1 MCESW
6 LPSFS
11 SLPLAAEITE
21 GESGREDLNGLL
33 KMSPNKW
40 TRPGLAVVSGL
51 ALAAAF
57 PKIDLNLFAWVAF
70 VPLFYA
76 IEHQPLRRVFG
87 YAWLQGFVC
96 FVGSLYWVVI
106 ALHDFAG
113 MPAVLAVLPML
124 LLAAIMGTYTAA
136 AIWSGAFT
144 ARRLRIPSVLT
155 IPIAWTALEW
165 VRTYFPIGFPW
176 NLLGY
181 AAYRNIELIQF
192 AEFTG
197 VYGVSA
203 LIIFFNVVTYVV
215 MFQLYPRRVQTA
227 SLGALTGTMALA
239 LIFGSWRI
247 HRLSTAAPQGSLKVA
262 MVQGDIPQSLKWDPK
277 FLETSFEIYRAQSEA
292 AAQRGADLIV
302 WPEAAATFFFQP
314 NDRYPARFADDA
326 AYRQRLLQLAARTG
340 EPILFGAPALGV
352 EDNRIGFYNRAYL
365 VSARGK
371 VEGWYDKIQ
380 LVPFG
385 EYVPLRKLLGGL
397 VKRVVAGF
405 GDMFAGREQT
415 IFEVHGAKLA
425 VLICYESV
433 FPNLTRTAV
442 KRGAGILMNIT
453 NDAWYGKSS
462 APYQMLAMAAMRS
475 VETKVP
481 MVRVANTGISAVIQ
495 SDGTITARTALFK
508 RGTETEHVY
517 WRQEK
522 TVYAQVGDI
531 FAESCSA
538 FTLIALGIAFM
549 RPRPSATEQ
558 EEELA
563 ALMSANGRRS

>member
-1 MCESW
+1 
-6 LPSFS
+6 
-11 SLPLAAEITE
+11 
-21 GESGREDLNGLL
+21 
-33 KMSPNKW
+33 MSPNKW
-40 TRPGLAVVSGL
+40 KRPGLTVVSGL

-76 IEHQPLRRVFG
+76 IECQSLQCVFS

-96 FVGSLYWVVI
+96 FIGSLYWVVI
-106 ALHDFAG
+106 ALHDFASV
-113 MPAVLAVLPML
+113 PSVLAVLPML
-124 LLAAIMGTYTAA
+124 LLAAIMGAYSAA
-136 AIWSGAFT
+136 AIWSSEFI
-144 ARRLRIPSVLT
+144 ARRLGIANLLT

-203 LIIFFNVVTYVV
+203 LIMFFNVVAYAVI
-215 MFQLYPRRVQTA
+215 FQVYPRRVQTA
-227 SLGALTGTMALA
+227 GLGTLTVAMALA
-239 LIFGSWRI
+239 LIFGGWRV
-247 HRLSTAAPQGSLKVA
+247 HQLSTAAPQGSLKVA

-277 FLETSFEIYRAQSEA
+277 FLETSFEVYRAQSEA

-314 NDRYPARFADDA
+314 DDRYPAQFADDA
-326 AYRQRLLQLAARTG
+326 AYRQRLLELAARTG

-352 EDNRIGFYNRAYL
+352 EDNRVGFYNRAYL
-365 VSARGK
+365 VSSGGK
-371 VEGWYDKIQ
+371 VEAWYDKIQ

-397 VKRVVAGF
+397 VNRIVVGF

-415 IFEVHGAKLA
+415 LFEVHGAKLA

-442 KRGAGILMNIT
+442 KRGADILMNIT

-462 APYQMLAMAAMRS
+462 APYQLLAMAAMRS
-475 VETKVP
+475 VETKAP

-495 SDGTITARTALFK
+495 SDGTITARTSLFK

-517 WRQEK
+517 WRHER
-522 TVYAQVGDI
+522 TIYTQVGDI
-531 FAESCSA
+531 FAETCLVLM
-538 FTLIALGIAFM
+538 LIAFGIALV
-549 RPRPSATEQ
+549 RPRPGAGEQ
-558 EEELA
+558 QEQLA
-563 ALMSANGRRS
+563 AIMSANGRRS

>member
-1 MCESW
+1 V
-6 LPSFS
+6 
-11 SLPLAAEITE
+11 EITE
-21 GESGREDLNGLL
+21 GEAGREDSFNGLL
-33 KMSPNKW
+33 KMSLNKW

-57 PKIDLNLFAWVAF
+57 PKFDLNLFAWVAF
-70 VPLFYA
+70 IPLLYS
-76 IEHQPLRRVFG
+76 IQRQTLWRVFG

-106 ALHDFAG
+106 ALHDFASVPT
-113 MPAVLAVLPML
+113 MLAVLPML
-124 LLAAIMGTYTAA
+124 LLSAIIGAYTAA
-136 AIWSGAFT
+136 AIWSGEFAG
-144 ARRLRIPSVLT
+144 RRLGIPNVVT
-155 IPIAWTALEW
+155 IPITWTALEW

-192 AEFTG
+192 AEFSG

-203 LIIFFNVVTYVV
+203 LIMFFNVVTYVV
-215 MFQLYPRRVQTA
+215 MFQVYPRRLQTV
-227 SLGALTGTMALA
+227 SLGVLTGTMAAA
-239 LIFGSWRI
+239 LIFGSLRT
-247 HRLSTAAPQGSLKVA
+247 HQLSTAVPQGSLKVA

-277 FLETSFEIYRAQSEA
+277 FLETSFEIYRAQTEA
-292 AAQRGADLIV
+292 AAQSGADLIV

-314 NDRYPARFADDA
+314 DDRYPARFVDDA
-326 AYRQRLLQLAARTG
+326 AYRQRLLELAARTG

-352 EDNRIGFYNRAYL
+352 EDDRVGFYNRAYL
-365 VSARGK
+365 VSASGK

-385 EYVPLRKLLGGL
+385 EYVPLRKLLGSL
-397 VKRVVAGF
+397 VNRVVAGF

-415 IFEVHGAKLA
+415 IFGVHGAKLA

-442 KRGAGILMNIT
+442 KRGADILVNIT

-462 APYQMLAMAAMRS
+462 APYQLLAMAAMRS

-495 SDGTITARTALFK
+495 SDGTITARTSLFK

-517 WRQEK
+517 WRHEE

-531 FAESCSA
+531 FAETCLA
-538 FTLIALGIAFM
+538 LTLIALSIALV
-549 RPRPSATEQ
+549 RPLPGAAQQ
-558 EEELA
+558 EEQLA
-563 ALMSANGRRS
+563 ALMSANSRRG

>member
-1 MCESW
+1 
-6 LPSFS
+6 L
-11 SLPLAAEITE
+11 
-21 GESGREDLNGLL
+21 
-33 KMSPNKW
+33 
-40 TRPGLAVVSGL
+40 
-51 ALAAAF
+51 
-57 PKIDLNLFAWVAF
+57 
-70 VPLFYA
+70 
-76 IEHQPLRRVFG
+76 
-87 YAWLQGFVC
+87 
-96 FVGSLYWVVI
+96 LYWVVI
-106 ALHDFAG
+106 ALHDFASVPS
-113 MPAVLAVLPML
+113 MLAVLPML

-136 AIWSGAFT
+136 AIWSGEFI
-144 ARRLRIPSVLT
+144 ARRLGIANLLT
-155 IPIAWTALEW
+155 IPITWTALEW

-197 VYGVSA
+197 VYGISA
-203 LIIFFNVVTYVV
+203 LIIFFNVVAYVV
-215 MFQLYPRRVQTA
+215 IFQVHPRRVQTA
-227 SLGALTGTMALA
+227 GLGTLTAAMALA
-239 LIFGSWRI
+239 LIFGAWRI
-247 HRLSTAAPQGSLKVA
+247 HQLSTAAPQGSLKVA

-277 FLETSFEIYRAQSEA
+277 FLGTSFEVYRAQSEA

-314 NDRYPARFADDA
+314 EDRYPAQFANDA
-326 AYRQRLLQLAARTG
+326 AYRRRLLELAARIG

-352 EDNRIGFYNRAYL
+352 EDNRVGFYNRAYL
-365 VSARGK
+365 VSSNGK

-397 VKRVVAGF
+397 VNRVVVGF

-415 IFEVHGAKLA
+415 LFEVHGAKLA

-442 KRGAGILMNIT
+442 QQGANILMNIT

-475 VETKVP
+475 VETKAPV
-481 MVRVANTGISAVIQ
+481 VRVANTGISAVIQ

-517 WRQEK
+517 WRQER
-522 TVYAQVGDI
+522 TVYTQVGDI
-531 FAESCSA
+531 FAETCLA
-538 FTLIALGIAFM
+538 LTLLALAVALV
-549 RPRPSATEQ
+549 RPRPSATDQ
-558 EEELA
+558 QEELA
-563 ALMSANGRRS
+563 AIISSNGHRS